1 VSLTA
6 IALILAAAVAHAT
19 WNLLSKQASTAGAA
33 FFTWLLAAS
42 STVIYAPVILI
53 AVLLTHPHL
62 TGLNWMFL
70 IGTGIWHVGYFLFL
84 LFGYRAGDLSAAYP
98 IGRGS
103 GALLAA
109 TGGIVLFA
117 ERPGIL
123 AIAGIAAIIAG
134 VIVIGWP
141 QRSTGDGDAAGGS
154 VSPSR
159 RAIGLALAT
168 GAFIACYTLWDK
180 YAVSHLHTPPILQ
193 GCAAFAVIPIAF
205 APIVLRDRSRLG
217 AVWRTFRPQIIGAA
231 ALSPLAYIMILV
243 ALSFS
248 AVSLVAPAREV
259 SVLIGILLGQRLL
272 GEQGLGRRLAAGAA
286 IVAGILAVAVG

>member
-1 VSLTA
+1 MSLTA

-33 FFTWLLAAS
+33 FFTWLLAAC
-42 STVIYAPVILI
+42 STVIYAPVIAV
-53 AVLLTHPHL
+53 AVLVSHPHL
-62 TGLNWMFL
+62 TGLNWAFL
-70 IGTGIWHVGYFLFL
+70 IGTGVWHVGYFLFL
-84 LFGYRAGDLSAAYP
+84 LFGYRAADLSAAYP

-109 TGGIVLFA
+109 TGGIVLLG
-117 ERPGIL
+117 ERPGTV

-134 VIVIGWP
+134 VILIGWP
-141 QRSTGDGDAAGGS
+141 VRSAGNTALPA
-154 VSPSR
+154 SPSR
-159 RAIGLALAT
+159 RAVGLALAT

-193 GCAAFAVIPIAF
+193 GCAAFAVIPVAF
-205 APIVLRDRSRLG
+205 APIVLRDRGRLG
-217 AVWRTFRPQIIGAA
+217 EVWRTFRPQIIGAA
-231 ALSPLAYIMILV
+231 ALSPLAYILILV

-259 SVLIGILLGQRLL
+259 SVLIGILLGRRLL
-272 GEQGLGRRLAAGAA
+272 REQGLARRLAAGAA
-286 IVAGILAVAVG
+286 IVVGILAIAVG

>member
-1 VSLTA
+1 VSITA

-19 WNLLSKQASTAGAA
+19 WNLLTKQASTAGAA

-42 STVIYAPVILI
+42 STVIYAPVIVI
-53 AVLLTHPHL
+53 AVILIHPHL
-62 TGLNWMFL
+62 TALNWVFL
-70 IGTGIWHVGYFLFL
+70 VGTGIWHVGYFLFL

-109 TGGIVLFA
+109 TGGIVLLG
-117 ERPGIL
+117 ERPGVV
-123 AIAGIAAIIAG
+123 AVAGIAAIIAG

-141 QRSTGDGDAAGGS
+141 QRSAGDGDAARTASQSWPAVGF
-154 VSPSR
+154 
-159 RAIGLALAT
+159 ALTT

-180 YAVSHLHTPPILQ
+180 YAVSNLRTPPILQ

-205 APIVLRDRSRLG
+205 APIVLRDRARLG
-217 AVWRTFRPQIIGAA
+217 EVWRTFRPQIIGAA

-259 SVLIGILLGQRLL
+259 SVLIGILLGRRLL
-272 GEQGLGRRLAAGAA
+272 GEEGLGRRLAAGAA
-286 IVAGILAVAVG
+286 IVAGILAIAVG

>member
-1 VSLTA
+1 VSITA
-6 IALILAAAVAHAT
+6 IALILTAAIAHAT

-33 FFTWLLAAS
+33 FFTWLLAAC
-42 STVIYAPVILI
+42 STVIYAPVIVI
-53 AVLLTHPHL
+53 AMILTHPHL
-62 TGLNWMFL
+62 TGLNWVFL
-70 IGTGIWHVGYFLFL
+70 IGTGMWHVGYFLFL

-109 TGGIVLFA
+109 TGGIVLLG
-117 ERPGIL
+117 ERPGTV
-123 AIAGIAAIIAG
+123 AVAGIAAIIAG
-134 VIVIGWP
+134 VLVIGWP
-141 QRSTGDGDAAGGS
+141 QRSTGDTGRTG
-154 VSPSR
+154 PSS
-159 RAIGLALAT
+159 RATSLALMT

-180 YAVSHLHTPPILQ
+180 YAVSDLHTPPILQ

-205 APIVLRDRSRLG
+205 APIVLRDRDRLG
-217 AVWRTFRPQIIGAA
+217 EVWRKFRPQIIGAA

-259 SVLIGILLGQRLL
+259 SVLIGILLGRRLL

-286 IVAGILAVAVG
+286 IVAGILAIAVG